1 MEGMLTKIEKR
12 KSSRRAFSSL
22 TGIFKDN
29 LYLII
34 LILLMFLKS
43 AVLVSTTSFGSGT
56 QLALRDISFLFKSFW
71 IYMAFSALLL
81 SGAYLFKGKVQ
92 VFLLLGINL
101 IFSILLLSDLVYFR
115 GFQGF
120 LSVYAFSLTGNL
132 DGMGSSILSMFKPMD
147 ILFFIDIIII
157 LFINKKPL
165 YKKAKRNFKLYFILL
180 ISGIGIPFY
189 YHYRYDV
196 LEGGSYKRYFYNYF
210 SPTLNMSNMSPL
222 GYHIHDIYSYFE
234 NSKRLVLESKDKEQI
249 DSWYKYNNETLPDN
263 EYKALFKGK
272 NLLFVQVESLEAMVI
287 NQKIEGQ
294 EITPN
299 LNKLLQHSLYFPKI
313 HEQVS
318 GGNSSDAD
326 LMANTSMHPV
336 RSGSTFFR
344 YPGNKY
350 NSMPV
355 LMKNLGYYTSAFH
368 PDGGGYWNWMPA
380 LQSMGFDKTTDT
392 VGFKVDE
399 TIGYG
404 LSDASY
410 LKQLKEKLLAQP
422 RPFYSFT
429 ITLTSHMPFI
439 MPEDTKEL
447 KLSDNIGKT
456 VLGDYFQSVRYA
468 DKHIGKLIEGLD
480 EAGIL
485 ENTVIVIYGDHTGV
499 HKYYNSKVQEIAPKE
514 QWWAEDTM
522 RVPLIIYSKGMEGK
536 NFDTIGGQVDIL
548 PTVSYLMGVDEDS
561 YLKTAMGRN
570 LLKTNRNFTILSNGK
585 FIGDN
590 KSEGEKEKAVE
601 ALEISDKL
609 IRSNYFKD

>member
-1 MEGMLTKIEKR
+1 MESMFTKIEKR
-12 KSSRRAFSSL
+12 KPARRAFSNL

-34 LILLMFLKS
+34 MILLMFLKS
-43 AVLVSTTSFGSGT
+43 AILVSTSSFGSGT
-56 QLALRDISFLFKSFW
+56 HLAFNDISFLFKSFW
-71 IYMAFSALLL
+71 IHIAFAALLL
-81 SGAYLFKGKVQ
+81 SGAYLFKGKIQ
-92 VFLLLGINL
+92 VYLLLGINL
-101 IFSILLLSDLVYFR
+101 LFSILLLSDLVYFR

-120 LSVYAFSLTGNL
+120 LSIYALSLTGNL

-147 ILFFIDIIII
+147 LLFFVDIIII

-165 YKKAKRNFKLYFILL
+165 YKKAKRNFMLYFILL
-180 ISGIGIPFY
+180 IGGIGIPFY

-196 LEGGSYKRYFYNYF
+196 LEDGANRRYFYNYF

-222 GYHIHDIYSYFE
+222 GYHIHDLYSYFE
-234 NSKRLVLESKDKEQI
+234 NSKRLVLDSKDKDQI
-249 DSWYKYNNETLPDN
+249 NSWYEYNNEALPDN
-263 EYKALFKGK
+263 EYKAMFNGK
-272 NLLFVQVESLEAMVI
+272 NLLFIQVESLEAMVI
-287 NQKIEGQ
+287 NQKIEEQ
-294 EITPN
+294 EITPT
-299 LNKLLQHSLYFPKI
+299 LNKLLQHSLYFPQI

-355 LMKNLGYYTSAFH
+355 LMKKLGYYTSAFH

-392 VGFKVDE
+392 VGFNVDE

-410 LKQLKEKLLAQP
+410 LKQLKDKLLAQP
-422 RPFYSFT
+422 KPFYSFT

-456 VLGDYFQSVRYA
+456 VLGDYLQSVRYA
-468 DKHIGKLIEGLD
+468 DKHIGKLIEGLE

-485 ENTVIVIYGDHTGV
+485 DNTVVVIYGDHTGV
-499 HKYYNSKVQEIAPKE
+499 HKYYKSKLQEIDPKE

-522 RVPLIIYSKGMEGK
+522 RVPLIIYSKGMAGK
-536 NFDTIGGQVDIL
+536 SFNTIGGQVDIL
-548 PTVSYLMGVDEDS
+548 PTVSYLMGVEESS

-585 FIGDN
+585 YIGDSSN
-590 KSEGEKEKAVE
+590 ETEKQKAVE
-601 ALEISDKL
+601 ALDISDKL